1 MKMKL
6 LLTSVSISPLRELIS
21 IPYSDLRLVYIP
33 TAADP
38 YENKWFVDAD
48 RKRFAEMGIRY
59 QELDIKDKTSEE
71 LLRVLRP
78 AHAVFVAG
86 GNTFYL
92 LEKAKESGF
101 DRVVKQVV
109 DDGVIYIGGS
119 AGAVIAGPTIA
130 PVARFDDPSV
140 ASHLTSYEG
149 FNLVDF
155 VVLPH
160 YGKEKD
166 KEKYEAIM
174 DEFGKKNL
182 KLLPLRDDQAVIV
195 DDRGHR
201 VVTAEYD
208 FSARHL

>member
-1 MKMKL
+1 MKL
-6 LLTSVSISPLRELIS
+6 LLTSVSISPLKELTT
-21 IPYSDLRLVYIP
+21 IPYRDLRLVYIP

-38 YENKWFVDAD
+38 YEDKWFIEED
-48 RKRFAEMGIRY
+48 RKRFRQMGIRF
-59 QELDIKDKTSEE
+59 QELDIKGKTSEE

-78 AHAVFVAG
+78 AHAVFVSG

-92 LEKAKESGF
+92 LEKARESGF
-101 DRVVKQVV
+101 DTVIRKVVN
-109 DDGVIYIGGS
+109 DGVIYIGGS
-119 AGAVIAGPTIA
+119 AGAVIAGPTIE
-130 PVARFDDPSV
+130 PVSRLDDPSV
-140 ASHLTSYEG
+140 VPHLTSFDG

-166 KEKYEAIM
+166 KAKYEAIM

-195 DDRGHR
+195 DDHGYR
-201 VVTAEYD
+201 VVKAEYD
-208 FSARHL
+208 FSAQHL